1 MYYEKKKG
9 GDLPMKR
16 MHIHVSVPN
25 IAKSIPFYSKMF
37 ASEPTVMKS
46 DYAKWQVEDP
56 KINFAISARGASLG
70 VNHLGIQV
78 GDETELAEMKG
89 RLEQIDGELIEEVD
103 AACCYA
109 SSDKYWMNDPAGIA
123 WETFHTLDSIPV
135 FNHESVA
142 NGACCVPTP
151 LATVPISTI
160 RKTSCS

>member
-1 MYYEKKKG
+1 V
-9 GDLPMKR
+9 D
-16 MHIHVSVPN
+16 
-25 IAKSIPFYSKMF
+25 
-37 ASEPTVMKS
+37 
-46 DYAKWQVEDP
+46 
-56 KINFAISARGASLG
+56 
-70 VNHLGIQV
+70 
-78 GDETELAEMKG
+78 DETELAEMKG
-89 RLEQIDGELIEEVD
+89 RLEQIEGELIEEVN

-142 NGACCVPTP
+142 NSACCVPTP